1 MISLNTY
8 TKSIKRINWNYFNKT
23 EKKMESR
30 IKDLEIAIKQYADN
44 GNKEDYQR
52 ATYIFE
58 NLMIYLSSKKEVE

>member
-1 MISLNTY
+1 
-8 TKSIKRINWNYFNKT
+8 
-23 EKKMESR
+23 MESR